1 MIAKYLTCVTALG
14 LVWMMAC
21 GGKSQTDGL
30 GAAGAQNSAG
40 STSSS
45 GASSS
50 AGAPS
55 AGAPSAG
62 LCALPEVSGPCDAYA
77 PSFWHNPKSGLCEP
91 FIYGGCQGNENR
103 FATREECIAQ
113 CGGGGANWG
122 ACQHDGDC
130 VASSV
135 GCCGACEPIR
145 DSDLTALNRAHLADD
160 QHAQCSPGVTCGQC
174 PMTTPDE
181 ATSKYFKP
189 VCVSG
194 QCSVLDVRTSA
205 QFTKCGSADDCEL
218 RDGVGC
224 CPGCDGTNFLAVN
237 KTANFCDAPQGCDA
251 CLSFPPKSIGVAC
264 SAGACIR
271 VDSSTAPP
279 PR

>member
-1 MIAKYLTCVTALG
+1 MITKYLTCIAALG

-21 GGKSQTDGL
+21 GGKSQTEGQ

-40 STSSS
+40 SSSS
-45 GASSS
+45 GNGGAS
-50 AGAPS
+50 AN

-103 FATREECIAQ
+103 FTTREACIAQ

-122 ACQHDGDC
+122 ACRHDGDC
-130 VASSV
+130 IASSV
-135 GCCGACEPIR
+135 GCCGACEPIK
-145 DSDLTALNRAHLADD
+145 DSDLTALNRSHLADD
-160 QHAQCSPGVTCGQC
+160 QHAQCPNTVNCGQC
-174 PMTTPDE
+174 QMTTPDE

-205 QFTKCGSADDCEL
+205 ALTQCDTADDCAL

-224 CPGCDGTNFLAVN
+224 CQGCDGTNFLAVN
-237 KTANFCDAPQGCDA
+237 KTANFCDAPQACDGCV
-251 CLSFPPKSIGVAC
+251 SSPPKSIGVAC
-264 SAGACIR
+264 SAGTCVLVHSLGI
-271 VDSSTAPP
+271 PP
-279 PR
+279 PL

>member
-1 MIAKYLTCVTALG
+1 MIAKYLTCVTALA

-21 GGKSQTDGL
+21 GGKSQTDEQ

-40 STSSS
+40 SSSN
-45 GASSS
+45 GGLSSS

-55 AGAPSAG
+55 TGV
-62 LCALPEVSGPCDAYA
+62 CALPEVSGPCDAYA

-91 FIYGGCQGNENR
+91 FIYGGCQGSENR
-103 FATREECIAQ
+103 FMTREACIAQ

-135 GCCGACEPIR
+135 GCCGACEPIK
-145 DSDLTALNRAHLADD
+145 DSDLTAVNAAHLADD
-160 QHAQCSPGVTCGQC
+160 QHAQCPNTVNCGQC
-174 PMTTPDE
+174 QMTAPDE

-189 VCVSG
+189 VCALG

-224 CPGCDGTNFLAVN
+224 CPGCDGTHIQGVR
-237 KTANFCDAPQGCDA
+237 KTAKFCDISQPCDA
-251 CLSFPPKSIGVAC
+251 CVFSPSTSMGVAC
-264 SAGACIR
+264 SAGTCIL
-271 VDSSTAPP
+271 VDSLGIPP
-279 PR
+279 PL